1 MNSQEISSELPQF
14 PWVTI
19 CSDEPMDPLVV
30 HKIDYLTK
38 EGRVPQIPNIKYA
51 PRDDYITDILN
62 YLKMFNEIMGPEM
75 MNKLDHKEV
84 KQVLKMVKHFSVAA
98 MLDIDF
104 ETVRKFAVKRKD
116 LVVSCSFRG
125 SKESCNITED
135 FKVWLD
141 PLYGICYTYVNPP
154 SLIEP
159 GPRNGLSLILN
170 TRAGKNLFF
179 PTGSSADP
187 VTGSSGVHVT
197 VHEPMTMPAPQIDR
211 IDLPPGISISVGLRV
226 RKRERIGN
234 CETKIQAIEET
245 SYKIPLSQCQSMCK
259 QRELLKKCGC
269 HDPFSFRMKNT
280 KHCASLSFGN
290 EVKTTCYN
298 DTGMGKPTCAKALQE
313 WGARIVC
320 PHESLADPTFQASVK
335 KNCGCLPSCGE
346 VEYQWQTSS
355 MKWPTDEVMVGYTG
369 IYVHAPLRKPVE
381 FFPNCPQYKNA
392 NKATFILAVPFK
404 VNKAN
409 EVCSLGGNPH
419 VPTVS

>member
-1 MNSQEISSELPQF
+1 M
-14 PWVTI
+14 VTV

-51 PRDDYITDILN
+51 PSDDYITHILN
-62 YLKMFNEIMGPEM
+62 YLKMLNEIMGPEM

-116 LVVSCSFRG
+116 LIVSCSFRG

-211 IDLPPGISISVGLRV
+211 IDLPPGISISVGLHV

-234 CETKIQAIEET
+234 CATRTQVIEET
-245 SYKIPLSQCQSMCK
+245 SYRIPLSQCQSMCK

-269 HDPFSFRMKNT
+269 HDPFSFRMKDT

-290 EVKTTCYN
+290 EVKN
-298 DTGMGKPTCAKALQE
+298 DMLQRY
-313 WGARIVC
+313 WCGQTNMRK
-320 PHESLADPTFQASVK
+320 SLATMGSQD
-335 KNCGCLPSCGE
+335 
-346 VEYQWQTSS
+346 
-355 MKWPTDEVMVGYTG
+355 
-369 IYVHAPLRKPVE
+369 
-381 FFPNCPQYKNA
+381 
-392 NKATFILAVPFK
+392 
-404 VNKAN
+404 
-409 EVCSLGGNPH
+409 SL
-419 VPTVS
+419 SA